1 MNNSHFS
8 AHIKF
13 KGRFIME
20 IVKIT
25 VENFQ
30 TEVSKSEKPVLID
43 FYADWCNPCK
53 MLAPEV
59 QAFAEETDE
68 VKVCKLNV
76 DECIELAQIY
86 GVMSIPTL
94 ILVKNGKE
102 VARRVGGCEKQ
113 DIADFCKANM

>member
-1 MNNSHFS
+1 
-8 AHIKF
+8 
-13 KGRFIME
+13 ME

-30 TEVSKSEKPVLID
+30 AEVSKSEKPVLID

-59 QAFAEETDE
+59 QAFADETDE